1 MTTSTDEID
10 MEVPRRKRRK
20 GFSLARKVGKAY
32 VVRKGH
38 RHQETEVSPLHGR
51 RAYTGR
57 GKIHVRED
65 EKGKKGTLI
74 INGSTIIHLN
84 ETALEC
90 LLMLF
95 TGEAHIDI
103 VKRMTKRYKVKR
115 SIARDDLETLIKDLE
130 SLEQGNMPRRGT
142 REEPLTQALSAPV
155 RADLALTFR
164 DLSSSGTDGAHPAGE
179 MTTEDGLKAIDQIKT
194 YGIPHLC
201 ITGGEP
207 TVREDLVE
215 MIDHS
220 TSIGLMTGL
229 LTNGERIGNKAF
241 LGRLMDAGLDYVQIS
256 IASHD
261 ETVHAKVMGT
271 PHHRKTVNGIR
282 RCIKAGLP
290 LLVNIFLTKESEYGL
305 EDTVDF
311 LAGMG
316 VQYITVNP
324 RVLGEDTIPDW
335 MRQEALERAR
345 KAARGRARVFW
356 FGPVPGP
363 DPRKDREEQSIGE
376 LAMGDLEWGG
386 GRTHIYIHPDG
397 NITPGRG
404 HGEVLGN
411 VLTHQWN
418 MVWYHTVIKEIR
430 SKKLEEKRWKTL
442 QELGFSGY
450 PLFPNLPVT
459 PEIEE
464 GPD

>member
-1 MTTSTDEID
+1 MTGPTDDVE
-10 MEVPRRKRRK
+10 MEVPRRKRKK

-32 VVRKGH
+32 VDRKG
-38 RHQETEVSPLHGR
+38 RKHQEVEISPLHGR
-51 RAYTGR
+51 RAYTGK

-74 INGSTIIHLN
+74 INGSTVVHLN

-90 LLMLF
+90 LLQLF
-95 TGEAHIDI
+95 AGEAHTDI
-103 VKRMTKRYKVKR
+103 VKRMTKSYKVKR
-115 SIARDDLETLIKDLE
+115 SIARDDLETLVRDLE
-130 SLEQGNMPRRGT
+130 ALEQGHTPKRGT
-142 REEPLTQALSAPV
+142 REDPLSKSLSAPV
-155 RADLALTFR
+155 RADLALTYR
-164 DLSSSGTDGAHPAGE
+164 ELSSSPEGGQVAGE
-179 MTTEDGLKAIDQIKT
+179 MTTEECLKAIDQIKT

-201 ITGGEP
+201 FTGGEP

-215 MIDHS
+215 LIDHAAS
-220 TSIGLMTGL
+220 MGLMTGL

-261 ETVHAKVMGT
+261 ETVHSKIMGT

-282 RCIKAGLP
+282 QCLKAGLP
-290 LLVNIFLTKESEYGL
+290 VLVNIFLTKESEYGL
-305 EDTVDF
+305 EDTVSF
-311 LAGMG
+311 LVGLG
-316 VQYITVNP
+316 VRYLTVNP
-324 RVLGEDTIPDW
+324 KVVGEDTIPEW
-335 MRQEALERAR
+335 MQQEALERAR
-345 KAARGRARVFW
+345 RAVRGRARVFW

-363 DPRKDREEQSIGE
+363 DPRKDREVQSIGE

-386 GRTHIYIHPDG
+386 GRTHIFIHPDG
-397 NITPGRG
+397 NISPGRG

-418 MVWYHTVIKEIR
+418 MVWYHTVMKEIR
-430 SKKLEEKRWKTL
+430 SKKLEERRWRAL

-459 PEIEE
+459 PETED
-464 GPD
+464 GQG